1 MSYEVI
7 APLVVAG
14 DPEGKLK
21 YHYQGAIVE
30 YLSEEDAERFLD
42 AGMVVENDDIH
53 TESLVPLDDPAD
65 GGDPPPVGDGVR
77 PPKTASKEAWVEYA
91 IAKHGFTREDAEAA
105 SKADL
110 QELG

>member
-1 MSYEVI
+1 MSYEVT
-7 APLVVAG
+7 APLVVAA

-30 YLSEEDAERFLD
+30 YLSDEDAERFLD
-42 AGMVVENDDIH
+42 GGMVVDLGDDEIGV
-53 TESLVPLDDPAD
+53 EPVAVPAPE
-65 GGDPPPVGDGVR
+65 PVGDR

>member
-30 YLSEEDAERFLD
+30 YLSDEDAERFLEG
-42 AGMVVENDDIH
+42 GMVVDLGDEPVATAVEADSAG
-53 TESLVPLDDPAD
+53 EPAQL
-65 GGDPPPVGDGVR
+65 GAR
-77 PPKTASKEAWVEYA
+77 PPKTASKEVWVEYA